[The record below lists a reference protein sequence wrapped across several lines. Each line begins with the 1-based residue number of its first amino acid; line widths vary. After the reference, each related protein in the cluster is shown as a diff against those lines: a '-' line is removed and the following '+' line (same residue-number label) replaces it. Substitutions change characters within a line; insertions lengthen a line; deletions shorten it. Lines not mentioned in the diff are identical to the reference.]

1 MKKVI
6 YLPNAAGHY
15 KPVAVPKYLL
25 PTFFH
30 GLHKPSALSRGLRI
44 HRANAPHS
52 FKIYGR
58 PDDVNKSAY
67 GLPGYVE
74 NLRHFLNR
82 FAKKLDPDMETV
94 TDIHLHEECKN
105 YWISFTM
112 YDPWALALEKAGLIL
127 L

>member
-25 PTFFH
+25 STLFH
-30 GLHKPSALSRGLRI
+30 GMNKPSALNRGLRI
-44 HRANAPHS
+44 HRANAPHN
-52 FKIYGR
+52 FKIYGH
-58 PDDVNKSAY
+58 PDDVGKLAY
-67 GLPGYVE
+67 GLPKYVE
-74 NLRHFLNR
+74 NLGRFLNR
-82 FAKKLDPDMETV
+82 FAKKLDPDMEAI
-94 TDIHLHEECKN
+94 TDIHLHKARKD